1 MKLMIASD
9 IHGSAYYCE
18 KLLAAYDREK
28 ADKLLLLG
36 DILYHGPRNDLPK
49 EYAPKQVIAMLNA
62 RKQELLCVRGNCD
75 SLTDL
80 YDIPTQPIKELD
92 LIKTNNLDI
101 YITHGHIYNEDNW
114 DKENT
119 ILIQGHTH
127 RPKISKKDN
136 NIYIN
141 PGSISLPRGNNLP
154 SYLIFNEKEFIIYDI
169 LDNIIDE
176 INI

>member
-1 MKLMIASD
+1 MKIMFISD
-9 IHGSAYYCE
+9 IHGISDNLG
-18 KLLAAYDREK
+18 KIREK
-28 ADKLLLLG
+28 YKEFKCNKLVILG
-36 DILYHGPRNDLPK
+36 DIYNNYNYYDNNKDKVQEFLNDFKDSL
-49 EYAPKQVIAMLNA
+49 I
-62 RKQELLCVRGNCD
+62 CVRGNCD

-114 DKENT
+114 DRENT

-141 PGSISLPRGNNLP
+141 PGSISLPRGDNLP
-154 SYLIFNEKEFIIYDI
+154 SYLVFNEKEFIIYDI

-176 INI
+176 LRL

>member
-1 MKLMIASD
+1 MKIMFISD
-9 IHGSAYYCE
+9 IHGISDNLGKIREKYKEFKCE
-18 KLLAAYDREK
+18 KLVI
-28 ADKLLLLG
+28 LG
-36 DILYHGPRNDLPK
+36 DIYNNYNYYDNNKDKVQEFLNDFKDNL
-49 EYAPKQVIAMLNA
+49 I
-62 RKQELLCVRGNCD
+62 CVRGNCD

-92 LIKTNNLDI
+92 LIKTNNIDI

-141 PGSISLPRGNNLP
+141 PGSISLPRGDNLP
-154 SYLIFNEKEFIIYDI
+154 SYLVFNDKEFMIYDI
-169 LDNIIDE
+169 LDNVLFKLSL
-176 INI
+176 

>member
-1 MKLMIASD
+1 MKIMFISD
-9 IHGSAYYCE
+9 IHGISDNLGKIKEKYKEFNCE
-18 KLLAAYDREK
+18 KLVV
-28 ADKLLLLG
+28 LG
-36 DILYHGPRNDLPK
+36 DIYNNYNYYDSNKDKVEEFLNDFKDNL
-49 EYAPKQVIAMLNA
+49 I
-62 RKQELLCVRGNCD
+62 CVRGNCD
-75 SLTDL
+75 SLI
-80 YDIPTQPIKELD
+80 DIYNIPVKPIKELD

-127 RPKISKKDN
+127 RPRINKKGS

-154 SYLIFNEKEFIIYDI
+154 SYLVYNEKEFIIYDI
-169 LDNIIDE
+169 LDNILYKTSL
-176 INI
+176 

>member
-1 MKLMIASD
+1 MKIMFISD
-9 IHGSAYYCE
+9 IHGISDNLGKIREKYKEFKCE
-18 KLLAAYDREK
+18 KLVI
-28 ADKLLLLG
+28 LG
-36 DILYHGPRNDLPK
+36 DIYNNYNYYDNNKEKVQKFLNDFKDSL
-49 EYAPKQVIAMLNA
+49 I
-62 RKQELLCVRGNCD
+62 CVRGNCD

-80 YDIPTQPIKELD
+80 YDIPTHPIKELD

-114 DKENT
+114 DRENT

-154 SYLIFNEKEFIIYDI
+154 SYLIFNEKEFIIYDL
-169 LDNIIDE
+169 LDNIIFE
-176 INI
+176 IVA